1 MSIYIN
7 KIKYEIKK
15 KLGQGGYGKVYQVL
29 NKSNNKYYALKEFPI
44 KGETKDNIQA
54 IKKEAQI
61 LSKFNHKNI
70 VKYYDSLEKDDKFY
84 ILMEYCDDQ
93 NLNVFMEKHKEK
105 NELIEEKII
114 YNIIKQICLG
124 LKEIHSKKIIHRDL
138 KPENIFMNKNNEIK
152 IGDFGISKELNS
164 YKTFTKTN
172 KKLGSLYYTAPEI
185 LSDGKYNIKADI
197 WSLGCIIYELFNLDF
212 YFLNNMMHEVKQI
225 DENIYNS
232 KWQKLIDSLLETKY
246 DIRPD
251 INCVIDIIECKD
263 LKKLDKDA
271 KIIEDVDN
279 KLKKLNLKDEEKKI
293 NEKNNQDNNNNI
305 INKNNNNIINN
316 QNLNMMNPT
325 YINPL
330 LRLREEYSLCTQ
342 DNDLIQLGCSFGLE
356 NNNIYRWNIIMIGP
370 KNTPYERG
378 LFTISAI
385 FPEDY
390 PIHEPEFKFRNKIYH
405 LKVDFINDIGHISL
419 CGLEQWRLTGKVKDF
434 PYYTVKQALFDIFCL
449 FYYQFNEDEF
459 VDESLAS
466 QKRVFNP
473 EKFNEEA
480 RKWTQQYASVL

>member
-1 MSIYIN
+1 MPIYIN
-7 KIKYEIKK
+7 KKKYEIKK

-29 NKSNNKYYALKEFPI
+29 NNSDNKYYALKEFPI
-44 KGETKDNIQA
+44 KGETKDNIQS

-185 LSDGKYNIKADI
+185 LSDGKYNIKVDI

-212 YFLNNMMHEVKQI
+212 YFLNNIMHEVKQI

-246 DIRPD
+246 SIRPD
-251 INCVIDIIECKD
+251 INRIIEIIECKD

-279 KLKKLNLKDEEKKI
+279 KLKKLNLENEQKKI

-305 INKNNNNIINN
+305 KNINNNNIINK
-316 QNLNMMNPT
+316 NLNMMNPI

-330 LRLREEYSLCTQ
+330 HRLREEYALCTQ
-342 DNDLIQLGCSFGLE
+342 DNDLIQLGCIFGLE
-356 NNNIYRWNIIMIGP
+356 NNNIYRWKISMVGQE
-370 KNTPYERG
+370 KTPYEG
-378 LFTISAI
+378 GIFTIVAY

-390 PIHEPEFKFRNKIYH
+390 PKHGAEFRFRNKIYH
-405 LKVDFINDIGHISL
+405 LNVCQDDLNILGHIDLSKL
-419 CGLEQWRLTGKVKDF
+419 NEWRHTGKVWG
-434 PYYTVKQALFDIFCL
+434 YSHYTVKQALFDIFCSFDINIQNPSCAYDRNMEEL
-449 FYYQFNEDEF
+449 YLNNREEF
-459 VDESLAS
+459 IANAKE
-466 QKRVFNP
+466 
-473 EKFNEEA
+473 
-480 RKWTQQYASVL
+480 WTRLYAK